1 MYLSPI
7 VDRVFSYDQLAAE
20 DAYNFLI
27 GWLTRFPQYQA
38 RDFYITGESY
48 AGKDFHRVFFQLL
61 QK

>member
-1 MYLSPI
+1 MCILRSV
-7 VDRVFSYDQLAAE
+7 VDRNSYICRLLVDCVFSCDQLAAE

-48 AGKDFHRVFFQLL
+48 AGT
-61 QK
+61 

>member
-1 MYLSPI
+1 
-7 VDRVFSYDQLAAE
+7 VFSCDQLAAE

-61 QK
+61 Q